1 MIGFFKP
8 HTVAV
13 VGVSESPDNLGRR
26 IVNNLHEFSFN
37 GIIYQVGPKG
47 GTAFGRRIHK
57 SVADIPDQVD
67 LAVLLV
73 PSRFVP
79 GVMEECGQKGIRR
92 VIIETAGFSEYGPQ
106 GKAIEEQVVE
116 IAKKY
121 DIRFIGPNC
130 IGVVNVDNGLVVPFA
145 GLKDIFAR
153 GKVSIIT
160 QSGGVGL
167 SYLNIISS
175 ENIGISKFASIGNKL
190 NVDEND
196 LLEYLIDDED
206 TEIICLYLEGIADGR
221 RLMSIARKTSK
232 PILLHK
238 SNIGKLAAEIAQS
251 HTTSLSGDDAVVS
264 AALDQVGIARFHDSN
279 TLVNYLKILPL
290 PRLRGNRIAV
300 VSRSGGHAV
309 IAADACEK
317 EGFRLVKF
325 PEQFLHSIEK
335 HFRAS
340 VIKLTNPL
348 DLGDLFDFDVYSR
361 IVEQTLKL
369 QDVDGVVFLHTYVSA
384 LEGTNSLAL
393 FKRIEQMSFKY
404 DKPVAV
410 CVSTDEEE
418 MSKLKKRLPHPVY
431 INPEDAIH
439 SLALVRDFDHQAR
452 TEPKLQ
458 EGPLDTESIKNILEK
473 CRQKNRNPLLNES
486 LEILRASGLPV
497 SPYRVISSME
507 QALDVLDEFK
517 RPLALKLI
525 AAEASHKTDVGGVA
539 LSLRTAES
547 VQIGWKKMQEAHEK
561 AGAHD
566 PLRVLAQP
574 MVQDG
579 MEIIL
584 GARRD
589 ETFGPIV
596 LVGLGGIFVEM
607 FKDVAIRL
615 VPFSEDE
622 PERMIRQLKAFPL
635 LKGARGQ
642 APRELD
648 AICKG
653 IHSIARLISRF
664 DEIQELDLNPLL
676 VLSEGNGAA
685 AVDARIVIR
694 T

>member
-8 HTVAV
+8 HTLAV

-92 VIIETAGFSEYGPQ
+92 VIIETAGFSEYGPE
-106 GKAIEEQVVE
+106 GKSIEEEVVR
-116 IAKKY
+116 IADKY
-121 DIRFIGPNC
+121 NIRFIGPNC
-130 IGVVNVDNGLVVPFA
+130 IGVVDVNNGLVVPFA

-153 GKVSIIT
+153 GRVSIVS

-167 SYLNIISS
+167 SYLNIMAS
-175 ENIGISKFASIGNKL
+175 ENLGLSKFASIGNKL

-196 LLEYLIDDED
+196 LLEYLIDDDETD
-206 TEIICLYLEGIADGR
+206 IICLYLEGISDGR
-221 RLMSIARKTSK
+221 RLMSIARRTSK

-238 SNIGKLAAEIAQS
+238 SNTGELAAEIAQS

-264 AALDQVGIARFHDSN
+264 AALEQVGIARFHDSN

-290 PRLRGNRIAV
+290 PRMKGNRLAV

-317 EGFRLVKF
+317 EGFSLVKF
-325 PEQFLHSIEK
+325 PEEFLRSIES

-348 DLGDLFDFDVYSR
+348 DLGDLFDFDVYSH

-369 QDVDGVVFLHTYVSA
+369 PDVDGVVFLHTYVSA
-384 LEGTNSLAL
+384 LEGISSLAL
-393 FKRIEQMSFKY
+393 FKRIEEMSFQY
-404 DKPVAV
+404 QKPVAV

-418 MSKLKKRLPHPVY
+418 MSKLKKKLPHPVY

-439 SLALVRDFDHQAR
+439 SLALVRDFDHNSR
-452 TEPKLQ
+452 SEPKLQ
-458 EGPLDTESIKNILEK
+458 EGPCDEDSISRIIETCLSE
-473 CRQKNRNPLLNES
+473 NRNPLLDES
-486 LEILRASGLPV
+486 LEILRAADLPV
-497 SPYRVISSME
+497 APYRVVSDVE
-507 QALDVLDEFK
+507 QALEVLSEFK

-539 LSLRTAES
+539 LSLRTQEA
-547 VQIGWKKMQEAHEK
+547 VVGGWKKMQEAAAK
-561 AGAHD
+561 AGAGA

-615 VPFSEDE
+615 VPFEEDE
-622 PERMIRQLKAFPL
+622 PEKMIHQLRAFPL

-642 APRELD
+642 APRELQ
-648 AICKG
+648 AIVKG
-653 IHSIARLISRF
+653 INSIARLIARF
-664 DEIQELDLNPLL
+664 EHIAELDLNPLL
-676 VLSEGNGAA
+676 VLSEGHGAA
-685 AVDARIVIR
+685 AVDGRIVLKS
-694 T
+694 